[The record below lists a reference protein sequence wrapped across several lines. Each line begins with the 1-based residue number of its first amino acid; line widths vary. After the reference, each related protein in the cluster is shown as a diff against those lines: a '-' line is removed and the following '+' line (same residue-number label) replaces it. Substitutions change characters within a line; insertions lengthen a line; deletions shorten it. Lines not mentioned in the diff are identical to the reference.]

1 MKPKT
6 SVAAIPS
13 DCPLEEC
20 LRLLAGAWTPQ
31 ILWYVRPGPQR
42 FGELKRSVPG
52 VSAKVLTTRLR
63 ELEER
68 GILLRTVLPSS
79 PPSVEY
85 ALTDL
90 GREFI
95 PVLDAIASVGGKLKK
110 SAGKTLPRARGTVRS

>member
-1 MKPKT
+1 MTPT
-6 SVAAIPS
+6 TVASPPAE
-13 DCPLEEC
+13 CPLEEC

-42 FGELKRSVPG
+42 FGVLKRAVPG

-68 GILLRTVLPSS
+68 GILARTVMPTS

-90 GREFI
+90 GREFV
-95 PVLDAIASVGGKLKK
+95 PVLDAIATVGAKLRK
-110 SAGKTLPRARGTVRS
+110 SAARRSRGSRAASRT